1 MKRRT
6 LLSAAGLSATAASLA
21 ACGSGTPGQSKDDA
35 DAAGDR
41 TQIEF
46 WHRTFTPFENEWY
59 ADIVKQ
65 YNDAQDTYF
74 VTDVEV
80 PADAWEQRVKSAQAA
95 GTMPDVYTDPST
107 MDEGARLGQ
116 FLALDDLIDAEQ
128 LDDLTDQAKE
138 LVTVD
143 GKVYGYPLLL
153 EPQSA
158 LFWNKEMFEEAGLD
172 PEKPPTSWD
181 ELYETCEKLLPA
193 LPDGTFALTTAGD
206 QDTFAWATVG
216 QQYQVSG
223 HFPITD
229 DWSEADTDDPKYE
242 ELLGFYKT
250 LREKGYIPKQP
261 LGPYVE
267 AKAYGEKKCAM
278 MTSGSWAFSEIAS
291 DYEELLDSTGIAPF
305 PTSDGDLSDSVA
317 TLGNFKWVIDAK
329 TEQPEAAADFVSW
342 CLAGDVENLVPFF
355 VGTQFTKAPARPSVA
370 DAVQAAPE
378 ADDAPWSAV
387 VSEDIAPA
395 SISNPSYPWDI
406 LLAMGKALEKG
417 MNGEDPAAAL
427 KAAGTEI
434 QKVIDRE
441 ELAGK
446 APQD

>member
-6 LLSAAGLSATAASLA
+6 FLSAAAATAGATGLA

-35 DAAGDR
+35 EAADGK
-41 TQIEF
+41 TTIEF

-59 ADIVKQ
+59 AGIVKS
-65 YNDAQDTYF
+65 YNEAQDKIF
-74 VTDVEV
+74 VKDVEV
-80 PADAWEQRVKSAQAA
+80 PADAWDQRMKSAQAA

-107 MDEGARLGQ
+107 MDEGVRLGQ
-116 FLALDDLIDAEQ
+116 FLALDDLMDAEQ
-128 LDDLTDQAKE
+128 LGNLTDQAKE

-158 LFWNKEMFEEAGLD
+158 LFWNKDMFEAAGLD
-172 PEKPPTSWD
+172 PEKPPTSWE
-181 ELYETCEKLLPA
+181 ELYEVCETLKPS
-193 LPDGTFALTTAGD
+193 LPDGAFSLTTAGD
-206 QDTFAWATVG
+206 QDTFGWSTIG
-216 QQYQVSG
+216 QQYQVAG

-229 DWSEADTDDPKYE
+229 DWSEADAEDPKYE

-261 LGPYVE
+261 LGAYVE

-291 DYEELLDSTGIAPF
+291 DYSDLLGRTGIAPF
-305 PTSDGDLSDSVA
+305 PTSDGDLSTSVA

-329 TEQPEAAADFVSW
+329 TEQAEAAADFLSW
-342 CLAGDVENLVPFF
+342 CLAGDAENLVPFF
-355 VGTQFTKAPARPSVA
+355 VGTQFTKAPARPDVA
-370 DAVQAAPE
+370 DAIQSAPE
-378 ADDAPWSAV
+378 AADAPWSTV
-387 VSEDIAPA
+387 VSEEIAPA
-395 SISNPSYPWDI
+395 SIPAPSYPWDI
-406 LLAMGKALEKG
+406 MLAMGKALEKG
-417 MNGEDPAAAL
+417 MNGEDPTAAL
-427 KAAGTEI
+427 TEANTEI

-446 APQD
+446 APQE

>member
-6 LLSAAGLSATAASLA
+6 LLSTAAAGATAVGLA

-35 DAAGDR
+35 AAADGR
-41 TQIEF
+41 TTIEF

-59 ADIVKQ
+59 AGIVKS
-65 YNDAQDTYF
+65 YNEAQETYF
-74 VTDVEV
+74 VEDVEV
-80 PADAWEQRVKSAQAA
+80 PADAWDQRMKSAQAA

-107 MDEGARLGQ
+107 MDEGVRLGQ
-116 FLALDDLIDAEQ
+116 FLALDDLLDAEQ
-128 LDDLTDQAKE
+128 LENLTEQAKE

-143 GKVYGYPLLL
+143 GKVYGYPLLM

-158 LFWNKEMFEEAGLD
+158 LFWNKDMFEEAGLD
-172 PEKPPTSWD
+172 PEQPPTSWE
-181 ELYETCEKLLPA
+181 ELYEACEA
-193 LPDGTFALTTAGD
+193 LKGTVPDGAFALTTAGD
-206 QDTFAWATVG
+206 QDTFAWSTVG
-216 QQYQVSG
+216 QQYQVAG
-223 HFPITD
+223 HFPVSD
-229 DWSEADTDDPKYE
+229 DWSEADAEDPKYE
-242 ELLGFYKT
+242 ELLGFYRT

-261 LGPYVE
+261 LGAYVE
-267 AKAYGEKKCAM
+267 AKAYGEQKCAM

-291 DYEELLDSTGIAPF
+291 DYSDLLDVTGIAPF
-305 PTSDGDLSDSVA
+305 PTSDGDLSESVA

-329 TEQPEAAADFVSW
+329 TDQPEGAADFLSW

-355 VGTQFTKAPARPSVA
+355 VGTQFTKAPARPDVA
-370 DAVQAAPE
+370 EAVQQAPE
-378 ADDAPWSAV
+378 AADAPWSTV
-387 VSEDIAPA
+387 VSEEIAPA
-395 SISNPSYPWDI
+395 SITVPSYPWDV

-427 KAAGTEI
+427 AEANTEI

-446 APQD
+446 APTE